1 MAFRWRTDDGPLLVV
16 FGSSLL
22 SSTKKE
28 KKKKKKKRC
37 QSWTLLTK
45 VSGSAHDWM

>member
-28 KKKKKKKRC
+28 KKKKKKKKK
-37 QSWTLLTK
+37 TLSKLDPPDK
-45 VSGSAHDWM
+45 SFWIRA